1 MILFALRLHSSCISR
16 TPPPASCLR
25 ALHFHSVCYSTASKR
40 NSSSSKIGSNVTA
53 TTTKHIRFKEEEDRT
68 GPKSPAQLEYNDDL
82 FNYTRGRFVM
92 DEGNEMSRRHV
103 EFNVDELAR
112 IAAAAVAAEHCV
124 SIKKFPDG
132 MYNKALLLTMN
143 DGTEAVAK
151 IPNPNAGYPHLTTAS
166 EVATM
171 EFV

>member
-1 MILFALRLHSSCISR
+1 MIPFAHRLHYSYTSR
-16 TPPPASCLR
+16 TPRPASCLR
-25 ALHFHSVCYSTASKR
+25 AFHFHGVCYSTTSKR
-40 NSSSSKIGSNVTA
+40 NPSSSNIGSNITA
-53 TTTKHIRFKEEEDRT
+53 TTTKHIRVKEKEDLT
-68 GPKSPAQLEYNDDL
+68 GPKSQVPSEDNDDQ

-92 DEGNEMSRRHV
+92 DEKTEMSRRRV
-103 EFNVDELAR
+103 QFDAEELAR
-112 IAAAAVAAEHCV
+112 IAAAAVSAEHCV

-151 IPNPNAGYPHLTTAS
+151 IPNPNVGYRHLTTAS